1 MKPRKKP
8 IIKVPLESF
17 EGPLKFEEEVLRVE
31 YKECNDLIIDGLSNQ
46 RVVFD
51 NVIFNRCTI
60 QNNQL
65 DRCDFMDCIFH
76 HCIFTNNHFD
86 HSSFIRCEWH
96 DSKLEGTHFVESLLE
111 DILVK
116 NSTARYLD
124 IANSTI
130 KRVEIDHCL
139 CKESSWFTN
148 QINGLS
154 FDHTSLEKA
163 DFFETS
169 LSGVDLSTSEI
180 SGMRID
186 FNHIKG
192 ASVNASQAVM
202 LCELM
207 GVFVK

>member
-8 IIKVPLESF
+8 IINVPLESF
-17 EGPLKFEEEVLRVE
+17 EGEYKFEDEVLRIE
-31 YKECNDLIIDGLSNQ
+31 YKECNSLLIEGMSDQ
-46 RVVFD
+46 RIVFD

-65 DRCDFMDCIFH
+65 NRCDFIDCIFH
-76 HCIFTNNHFD
+76 HCIFTNNYFD
-86 HSSFIRCEWH
+86 HSSFIRCEWY

-116 NSTARYLD
+116 NSPARYLD

-130 KRVEIDHCL
+130 QRVEINHSL

-148 QINGLS
+148 KINGLS
-154 FDHTSLEKA
+154 FNHTSLEKA
-163 DFFETS
+163 DFYETS

-192 ASVNASQAVM
+192 ASVNTVQAVI
-202 LCELM
+202 LCELI
-207 GVFVK
+207 GIIVK